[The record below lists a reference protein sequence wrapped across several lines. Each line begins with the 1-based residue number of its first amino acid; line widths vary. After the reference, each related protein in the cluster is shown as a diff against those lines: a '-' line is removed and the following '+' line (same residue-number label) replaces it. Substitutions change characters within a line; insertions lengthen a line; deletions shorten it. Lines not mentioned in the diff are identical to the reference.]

1 MVESVGNML
10 FQVIFVKV
18 EGCHAVTVRARHRE
32 ELVEEAHP
40 AIYLALVSPTDLY
53 VNC

>member
-1 MVESVGNML
+1 LVESVRNML

-40 AIYLALVSPTDLY
+40 DKYLTLISPRTY
-53 VNC
+53 M